1 MKQVIQHT
9 LKENSPM
16 IYLKIENGKGYF
28 FKEPDQWIEIDQIGK
43 EDLLTLLDKAI
54 ADDFEMNDYDAGLL
68 QNTAHQIIYKHLF
81 QKFNELVENKSRF
94 KDESE
99 QLYKSAIEKYTE
111 AIQASGDV

>member
-1 MKQVIQHT
+1 
-9 LKENSPM
+9 M

-54 ADDFEMNDYDAGLL
+54 IDDFEINEYDADLL
-68 QNTAHQIIYKHLF
+68 QNKAHQIIYKHLS
-81 QKFNELVENKSRF
+81 QKFNELKENKNRF

-99 QLYKSAIEKYTE
+99 QLYKSAIEKYSE
-111 AIQASGDV
+111 AIQANGEV

>member
-9 LKENSPM
+9 LKESNRM
-16 IYLKIENGKGYF
+16 IYLKIENGKGHF

-43 EDLLTLLDKAI
+43 EDLLTLLEKAI
-54 ADDFEMNDYDAGLL
+54 SDDFEMDEFDTDLL
-68 QNTAHQIIYKHLF
+68 QNKAHQIIYKHLY
-81 QKFNELVENKSRF
+81 QKFNELNENKNRF

-111 AIQASGDV
+111 AIRIENN

>member
-1 MKQVIQHT
+1 
-9 LKENSPM
+9 M

-28 FKEPDQWIEIDQIGK
+28 SKEPDQWIEIDQIGK

-54 ADDFEMNDYDAGLL
+54 SDDFEMKDYNADLL
-68 QNTAHQIIYKHLF
+68 QNKAHQIIYKHLS
-81 QKFNELVENKSRF
+81 QKFNELKENKNRF

-111 AIQASGDV
+111 SIQANGEV

>member
-1 MKQVIQHT
+1 
-9 LKENSPM
+9 M
-16 IYLKIENGKGYF
+16 IYLKIKNGKGYF
-28 FKEPDQWIEIDQIGK
+28 LKEPDQWIDVDQIGK

-54 ADDFEMNDYDAGLL
+54 TDDFEMNYYDADLL